1 MHASEREREY
11 RQKSAGLRAVPVIH
25 TAERN
30 PG

>member
-11 RQKSAGLRAVPVIH
+11 RQKSAGLHAVPVVH
-25 TAERN
+25 TAESD